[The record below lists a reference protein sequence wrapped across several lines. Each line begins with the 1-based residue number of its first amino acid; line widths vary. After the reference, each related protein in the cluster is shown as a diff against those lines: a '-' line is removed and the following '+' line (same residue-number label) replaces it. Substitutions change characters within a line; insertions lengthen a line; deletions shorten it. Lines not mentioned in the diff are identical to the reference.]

1 MGLKRHLTGV
11 AKHLSSFADAVEVGP
26 NMRLLFTS
34 GTPGLL
40 EDGSLPAGIEAQTT
54 QAWTNVAAALSVAE
68 MGLEDIVKVT
78 TTLKHAEDIPAYQAA
93 RDAFF
98 GNAPKPA
105 AHLLT
110 GDLVRPEILVEVEV
124 VAAKDH

>member
-1 MGLKRHLTGV
+1 MGLKRHQTGV
-11 AKHLSSFADAVEVGP
+11 MRVFSFADAVEVAP

-54 QAWTNVAAALSVAE
+54 QAWTNVAAGLSAAE
-68 MGLEDIVKVT
+68 MGLEDIVKAT
-78 TTLKHAEDIPAYQAA
+78 TTLKRAEDIAAYRGA

-98 GNAPKPA
+98 GNTPKSA
-105 AHLLT
+105 AHLVT
-110 GDLVRPEILVEVEV
+110 GDMVRPEILVEVEV
-124 VAAKDH
+124 IAAKAS